1 MPDPKDALAAI
12 YAGPKAALR
21 PIHDKVMRDVAKF
34 GHVEIAPQ
42 ETYVS
47 LRRKNEFAMIGPAT
61 DTLVEVGFH
70 LRGVAGSGRLEA
82 MPPGC
87 MCSHVVKL
95 ASVDDA
101 NAELSGW
108 LRAAYDAAG

>member
-1 MPDPKDALAAI
+1 MPSPPFTP
-12 YAGPKAALR
+12 GTKAALR

-34 GHVEIAPQ
+34 GDVEIAPQ

-47 LRRKNEFAMIGPAT
+47 LRRKNEFAMIRAGDEHARRSRVPPKGRRRERKA
-61 DTLVEVGFH
+61 
-70 LRGVAGSGRLEA
+70 RGDA
-82 MPPGC
+82 PGC